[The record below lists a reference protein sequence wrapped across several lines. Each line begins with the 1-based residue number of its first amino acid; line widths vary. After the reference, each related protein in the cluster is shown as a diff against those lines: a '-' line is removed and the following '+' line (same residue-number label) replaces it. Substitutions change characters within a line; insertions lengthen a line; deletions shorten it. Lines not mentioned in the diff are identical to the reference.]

1 MNREEECYGKM
12 FPSIGGEGS
21 QHAGHREGVWLP
33 SGLPGT
39 SRSQARRDRRPQGV
53 AEVSGMPRL
62 GWLLSAVRGHNAHG
76 TRSQDYAPNPVLTVK
91 VLPKEL
97 INRVAL
103 FALGEHPVVGER
115 EALEYAREYTAI
127 GERDVQTTSL

>member
-1 MNREEECYGKM
+1 
-12 FPSIGGEGS
+12 
-21 QHAGHREGVWLP
+21 
-33 SGLPGT
+33 
-39 SRSQARRDRRPQGV
+39 
-53 AEVSGMPRL
+53 MPRL

-103 FALGEHPVVGER
+103 FALREHPVVGER